1 MPTEI
6 RDLFPKACAAW
17 LYRPRRPA
25 PRVAQTLAS
34 LAEGEEL
41 RAGPG
46 RAVVARLVVADP
58 APPPAS
64 GELLADLTPEEQA
77 KEVLEQ
83 FSAMINDEF

>member
-1 MPTEI
+1 MKQI
-6 RDLFPKACAAW
+6 DLDDLP
-17 LYRPRRPA
+17 

-41 RAGPG
+41 VLAQGG
-46 RAVVARLVVADP
+46 AVVARLVVAQP
-58 APPPAS
+58 APPAAPDETL
-64 GELLADLTPEEQA
+64 GDLAPEERV

>member
-1 MPTEI
+1 MKQI
-6 RDLFPKACAAW
+6 DLDDLP
-17 LYRPRRPA
+17 

-41 RAGPG
+41 VLAQGG
-46 RAVVARLVVADP
+46 AVVARLVVSEP
-58 APPPAS
+58 APPPAPDERLS
-64 GELLADLTPEEQA
+64 DLPPEEQI